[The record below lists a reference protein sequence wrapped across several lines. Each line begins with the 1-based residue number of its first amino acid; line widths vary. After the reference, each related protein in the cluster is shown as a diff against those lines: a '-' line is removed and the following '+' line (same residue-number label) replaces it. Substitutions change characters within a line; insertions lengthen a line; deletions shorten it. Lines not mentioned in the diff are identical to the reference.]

1 MQPDPLKPADIHDLI
16 EHLQEG
22 LHFARS
28 IGAKQVT
35 ADVEHVEL
43 LIDAASRADDGM
55 KDDLDAALDALI
67 RRING
72 EADLASAAEWV
83 RLNYPG
89 RAKDLRPVAPAS
101 GDVRERVLEA
111 IAATQVADLIFL
123 CPGKTF
129 RSLFTRDVTRPLLPR
144 LADAALSALRP
155 GDVVPAGVV
164 TERPRRGGPHPS
176 HSLRSSDAS
185 TFDVICTACGH
196 TDVTPG
202 SWGALVDPC
211 PAPPEEGMPA

>member
-1 MQPDPLKPADIHDLI
+1 MLDPLKLADRVAAWTLRSDISPSMVSTPEIDLI
-16 EHLQEG
+16 VHALREL
-22 LHFARS
+22 
-28 IGAKQVT
+28 GAKP
-35 ADVEHVEL
+35 D
-43 LIDAASRADDGM
+43 DPADDGV

-83 RLNYPG
+83 RLNYPS
-89 RAKDLRPVAPAS
+89 RAKDLRPAEVAA
-101 GDVRERVLEA
+101 DVGERVARA
-111 IAATQVADLIFL
+111 IARASWIDTHGPDEPVPD
-123 CPGKTF
+123 
-129 RSLFTRDVTRPLLPR
+129 DVWEDFPDE
-144 LADAALSALRP
+144 AAAALRALRP

-164 TERPRRGGPHPS
+164 AERPRRGGPHPS

>member
-1 MQPDPLKPADIHDLI
+1 MVSTPEIDLIVHALRELGAKPAEAAAGVGERL
-16 EHLQEG
+16 
-22 LHFARS
+22 ARAMAS
-28 IGAKQVT
+28 VGGNDPDRLVWHRVAGGVSEPWGSAWQ
-35 ADVEHVEL
+35 AEL
-43 LIDAASRADDGM
+43 PAAT
-55 KDDLDAALDALI
+55 AAL
-67 RRING
+67 R
-72 EADLASAAEWV
+72 
-83 RLNYPG
+83 
-89 RAKDLRPVAPAS
+89 
-101 GDVRERVLEA
+101 
-111 IAATQVADLIFL
+111 
-123 CPGKTF
+123 
-129 RSLFTRDVTRPLLPR
+129 
-144 LADAALSALRP
+144 ALRP

>member
-1 MQPDPLKPADIHDLI
+1 MLDPLKLADALDAEGELHLPEGGGKISAEAFAAIVRALRELGAKPDDPAD
-16 EHLQEG
+16 G
-22 LHFARS
+22 
-28 IGAKQVT
+28 GV
-35 ADVEHVEL
+35 
-43 LIDAASRADDGM
+43 
-55 KDDLDAALDALI
+55 KDDLDVGRIAFHAL
-67 RRING
+67 R
-72 EADLASAAEWV
+72 
-83 RLNYPG
+83 
-89 RAKDLRPVAPAS
+89 
-101 GDVRERVLEA
+101 
-111 IAATQVADLIFL
+111 
-123 CPGKTF
+123 
-129 RSLFTRDVTRPLLPR
+129 
-144 LADAALSALRP
+144 ALRP

>member
-1 MQPDPLKPADIHDLI
+1 MLDPLKLADRVAAWTLRSDISPSMVSTPEIDLI
-16 EHLQEG
+16 VHALREL
-22 LHFARS
+22 
-28 IGAKQVT
+28 GAKPAEAAAGVGERLARAMASVDGNDPDRLVWHRVAGGVSEPWGSAWQ
-35 ADVEHVEL
+35 AEL
-43 LIDAASRADDGM
+43 PAAT
-55 KDDLDAALDALI
+55 AAL
-67 RRING
+67 R
-72 EADLASAAEWV
+72 
-83 RLNYPG
+83 
-89 RAKDLRPVAPAS
+89 
-101 GDVRERVLEA
+101 
-111 IAATQVADLIFL
+111 
-123 CPGKTF
+123 
-129 RSLFTRDVTRPLLPR
+129 
-144 LADAALSALRP
+144 ALRP